1 MKQWI
6 KQFTTEDW
14 IIVFVGA
21 VVLAL
26 ACIFPQAM
34 PTMPKSLTTSTDW
47 VNAVYMFGFVLLM
60 TYVTLAALR
69 KPLKGTF
76 ASLLFIFSS
85 SFKLS
90 TYLSNALMHLS
101 AKCFACSFVII
112 IYLK

>member
-47 VNAVYMFGFVLLM
+47 SMLSICS
-60 TYVTLAALR
+60 AL
-69 KPLKGTF
+69 
-76 ASLLFIFSS
+76 SFS
-85 SFKLS
+85 
-90 TYLSNALMHLS
+90 
-101 AKCFACSFVII
+101 
-112 IYLK
+112 

>member
-47 VNAVYMFGFVLLM
+47 VNAD
-60 TYVTLAALR
+60 R
-69 KPLKGTF
+69 K
-76 ASLLFIFSS
+76 S
-85 SFKLS
+85 
-90 TYLSNALMHLS
+90 
-101 AKCFACSFVII
+101 VV
-112 IYLK
+112 